1 MRLRQ
6 LYFAKKPVSPHAEK
20 LDDAKLEEIVL
31 CAGHVV
37 AALRIHSKTVAPLGK
52 C

>member
-6 LYFAKKPVSPHAEK
+6 LDVAKKSVSANAEK
-20 LDDAKLEEIVL
+20 LDQAKLEEIVL

-37 AALRIHSKTVAPLGK
+37 AALRIHGKTVAALGNS
-52 C
+52 